1 MMYVTTAAR
10 QWGKLTKRDDDDDD
24 DDELELMRTRSK

>member
-1 MMYVTTAAR
+1 MMYITTAAR

-24 DDELELMRTRSK
+24 DELELMRTRSK